1 MDECSKLPLEGVKVL
16 DLSRVLAGP
25 YATMVLGDLGADV
38 IKVEHPERGDDT
50 RHWGPPFA
58 GEGEARESAYFL
70 AVNRNKRSIGVDLKD
85 PEGLERIKELA
96 AEADVV
102 IENWRRGALEKF
114 GLDYEAL
121 REANPG
127 LIYCSITGFGP
138 GPDEERPGYD
148 FLVQARGGV
157 MGITGQPGGEPTK
170 VGVAISDIVCGLFAS
185 NAILAALHR
194 RAATGEGARIE
205 VPLFEST
212 LGWLAN
218 RGQEYLISGKDTGLI
233 GNAHPSIVPYQTF
246 DASDKPIVVAVGN
259 NTQFAGLCKAV
270 GRPELAE
277 DERFATNPD
286 RVANRE
292 ALIPESPT
300 RVQQAAR
307 GRVGR
312 GDPGRGHPVRTR
324 QHARRRVRRRARPR
338 ARAYSRISII
348 PRPACSRCSP
358 RRYSSTANASLS
370 AVLHQPSASTRTKR
384 TTIGASSF
392 EPRPERFANRPCTC
406 GPRHQGFRGAIRWP
420 RTRSLA

>member
-1 MDECSKLPLEGVKVL
+1 MVEGSKLPLAGVKVL

-38 IKVEHPERGDDT
+38 IKVEHPQRGDDT

-85 PEGLERIKELA
+85 SEGLERVKKLA
-96 AEADVV
+96 TGADVV
-102 IENWRRGALEKF
+102 IENWRRGSLEKL
-114 GLDYEAL
+114 GLGYEAL
-121 REANPG
+121 RATNHA

-218 RGQEYLISGKDTGLI
+218 RGQEYLMSGEDKGLI

-246 DASDKPIVVAVGN
+246 DASDKPLVVAVGN
-259 NTQFAGLCKAV
+259 NTQFARLCKV
-270 GRPELAE
+270 LDRPELAE

-292 ALIPESPT
+292 ALIPELQEEFRKRTADEWVEEVRAAGVPSGPVNTLADVFADDHVLGSGILQDLDHPSAGALKMLASPVLVDGE
-300 RVQQAAR
+300 RL
-307 GRVGR
+307 
-312 GDPGRGHPVRTR
+312 PVRRPPPTLGQHTEETR
-324 QHARRRVRRRARPR
+324 DDW
-338 ARAYSRISII
+338 
-348 PRPACSRCSP
+348 
-358 RRYSSTANASLS
+358 
-370 AVLHQPSASTRTKR
+370 
-384 TTIGASSF
+384 G
-392 EPRPERFANRPCTC
+392 
-406 GPRHQGFRGAIRWP
+406 
-420 RTRSLA
+420 

>member
-1 MDECSKLPLEGVKVL
+1 MLPLTKVKIL

-58 GEGEARESAYFL
+58 GEGETRESAYFL
-70 AVNRNKRSIGVDLKD
+70 AVNRNKRSIGVDLKS
-85 PEGLERIKELA
+85 PEGLERVKRLA
-96 AEADVV
+96 AGADVV
-102 IENWRRGALEKF
+102 IENWRRGALEKL
-114 GLDYEAL
+114 GLGYEAL
-121 REANPG
+121 RESNPG
-127 LIYCSITGFGP
+127 LVYCSITGFGP

-185 NAILAALHR
+185 NAILAALYR
-194 RAATGEGARIE
+194 RAQTGEGARVE

-218 RGQEYLISGKDTGLI
+218 RGQEFLVSGEDKGLI

-246 DASDKPIVVAVGN
+246 DASDKPLVVAVGN
-259 NTQFAGLCKAV
+259 NTQFAELCKVV

-292 ALIPESPT
+292 ALIPGLQEEF
-300 RVQQAAR
+300 RK
-307 GRVGR
+307 
-312 GDPGRGHPVRTR
+312 
-324 QHARRRVRRRARPR
+324 
-338 ARAYSRISII
+338 
-348 PRPACSRCSP
+348 RPADDWVEEIRAAGVPSGPVNTLADVFADDHVKGSGILQ
-358 RRYSSTANASLS
+358 N
-370 AVLHQPSASTRTKR
+370 VDHPSA
-384 TTIGASSF
+384 GLLAMLASPILVDGERLPIRRPPPALNQHTD
-392 EPRPERFANRPCTC
+392 EPLD
-406 GPRHQGFRGAIRWP
+406 W
-420 RTRSLA
+420 S

>member
-1 MDECSKLPLEGVKVL
+1 MVDGPKLPLQGVKVL

-85 PEGLERIKELA
+85 PEGPERIKELA

-121 REANPG
+121 RKANPG

-218 RGQEYLISGKDTGLI
+218 RGQEFLISGEDTGLI

-286 RVANRE
+286 LVANRE
-292 ALIPESPT
+292 ALIQGLQREFSK
-300 RVQQAAR
+300 
-307 GRVGR
+307 
-312 GDPGRGHPVRTR
+312 
-324 QHARRRVRRRARPR
+324 
-338 ARAYSRISII
+338 
-348 PRPACSRCSP
+348 RPADEWVEEIRAAGIPCGP
-358 RRYSSTANASLS
+358 VNMLADVFADEH
-370 AVLHQPSASTRTKR
+370 VLGSGILQDIDHPSAGLLKML
-384 TTIGASSF
+384 ASPLLVNG
-392 EPRPERFANRPCTC
+392 ERLPIRRPP
-406 GPRHQGFRGAIRWP
+406 P
-420 RTRSLA
+420 SLGQHTDETHDDWR

>member
-1 MDECSKLPLEGVKVL
+1 MERNSILPLEGVKVL

-114 GLDYEAL
+114 SLDYEAL
-121 REANPG
+121 RETNPG

-157 MGITGQPGGEPTK
+157 MAITGQPGGEPTK

-218 RGQEYLISGKDTGLI
+218 RGQEYLISGEDKGLI

-259 NTQFAGLCKAV
+259 NTQFAGLCKAL

-277 DERFATNPD
+277 DERYATNPD

-292 ALIPESPT
+292 ALIQGLQREFSK
-300 RVQQAAR
+300 
-307 GRVGR
+307 
-312 GDPGRGHPVRTR
+312 
-324 QHARRRVRRRARPR
+324 
-338 ARAYSRISII
+338 
-348 PRPACSRCSP
+348 RPADEWVEEIRAAGIPCGP
-358 RRYSSTANASLS
+358 VNMLADVFADEH
-370 AVLHQPSASTRTKR
+370 VLGSGILQDIDHPSAGLLKML
-384 TTIGASSF
+384 ASPLLVDG
-392 EPRPERFANRPCTC
+392 ERLPIRRPP
-406 GPRHQGFRGAIRWP
+406 P
-420 RTRSLA
+420 SLGQHTDETHDDWR

>member
-1 MDECSKLPLEGVKVL
+1 MDDGPKLPLAGVKVL

-85 PEGLERIKELA
+85 PEGLERVKKLA
-96 AEADVV
+96 AGADVV
-102 IENWRRGALEKF
+102 IENWRRGALEKL
-114 GLDYEAL
+114 GLGYEAL
-121 REANPG
+121 RATNPG
-127 LIYCSITGFGP
+127 LVYCSITGFGP

-194 RAATGEGARIE
+194 RDATGEGSRIE

-218 RGQEYLISGKDTGLI
+218 RGQEYLVSGEDKGLI

-246 DASDKPIVVAVGN
+246 DASDKPLVVAVGN
-259 NTQFAGLCKAV
+259 NSQFAGLCKAL

-292 ALIPESPT
+292 TLVSELQEEI
-300 RVQQAAR
+300 
-307 GRVGR
+307 GK
-312 GDPGRGHPVRTR
+312 
-324 QHARRRVRRRARPR
+324 
-338 ARAYSRISII
+338 
-348 PRPACSRCSP
+348 RPADEWAEEIRAAGVPSGPVNTLADVFADDHVNGSGILQDIVHASAGPLKMLASP
-358 RRYSSTANASLS
+358 ILIDTERLPIRRPPPTLGQHTDET
-370 AVLHQPSASTRTKR
+370 LDWT
-384 TTIGASSF
+384 
-392 EPRPERFANRPCTC
+392 
-406 GPRHQGFRGAIRWP
+406 
-420 RTRSLA
+420 

>member
-1 MDECSKLPLEGVKVL
+1 MDDGQRLPLAGVKIL

-85 PEGLERIKELA
+85 VEGLERIKSLA
-96 AEADVV
+96 SGADVV
-102 IENWRRGALEKF
+102 IENWRRGALEKL
-114 GLDYEAL
+114 GLGYEAL
-121 REANPG
+121 RTTNPG
-127 LIYCSITGFGP
+127 LVYCSIIGFGP

-157 MGITGQPGGEPTK
+157 MGITGQPGGDPTK

-194 RAATGEGARIE
+194 RDVTGEGSRIE

-218 RGQEYLISGKDTGLI
+218 RGQEYLVSGEDTGLI

-246 DASDKPIVVAVGN
+246 DASDKPLVVAVGN
-259 NTQFAGLCKAV
+259 NSQFAALCNAV

-292 ALIPESPT
+292 VLISEL
-300 RVQQAAR
+300 QKEFGQ
-307 GRVGR
+307 
-312 GDPGRGHPVRTR
+312 
-324 QHARRRVRRRARPR
+324 
-338 ARAYSRISII
+338 
-348 PRPACSRCSP
+348 RPADEWVEEIRAAGVPSGPVNTLADVFADDHVRGSGMLQDITHASAGPLKMLASP
-358 RRYSSTANASLS
+358 ILIDSERLPIRRPPPTLGQ
-370 AVLHQPSASTRTKR
+370 HTD
-384 TTIGASSF
+384 
-392 EPRPERFANRPCTC
+392 EPLD
-406 GPRHQGFRGAIRWP
+406 W
-420 RTRSLA
+420 

>member
-1 MDECSKLPLEGVKVL
+1 VLPLEGVRVL

-38 IKVEHPERGDDT
+38 LKVEHPERGDDT

-58 GEGEARESAYFL
+58 GGKDGESAYFL
-70 AVNRNKRSIGVDLKD
+70 SINRNKRSVGLDLKD
-85 PEGLERIKELA
+85 PEDLERLKGLA
-96 AEADVV
+96 AEADVL
-102 IENWRRGALEKF
+102 IENWRRGALEKL
-114 GLDYEAL
+114 GLGHEAL

-138 GPDEERPGYD
+138 GPDEDRPGYD

-194 RAATGEGARIE
+194 RSVTGEGARIE

-218 RGQEYLISGKDTGLI
+218 RGQEYLVSGKDSGLI

-246 DASDKPIVVAVGN
+246 DASDKPLVVAVGN
-259 NTQFAGLCKAV
+259 DAQFAHLCEAI

-277 DERFATNPD
+277 DGRYATNPD

-292 ALIPESPT
+292 ALISELQKEFPK
-300 RVQQAAR
+300 
-307 GRVGR
+307 
-312 GDPGRGHPVRTR
+312 
-324 QHARRRVRRRARPR
+324 RRADEWTEEIRGAGVPCGPVNTL
-338 ARAYSRISII
+338 ADVFADEHVLGSGILQNVDH
-348 PRPACSRCSP
+348 
-358 RRYSSTANASLS
+358 STAGTLRMLASPLLVDGGRLPIRRPPPTLGQHTES
-370 AVLHQPSASTRTKR
+370 AAEGS
-384 TTIGASSF
+384 
-392 EPRPERFANRPCTC
+392 
-406 GPRHQGFRGAIRWP
+406 WP
-420 RTRSLA
+420 AP

>member
-1 MDECSKLPLEGVKVL
+1 MEDQEKLPLAGVRVL

-58 GEGEARESAYFL
+58 GEGENGESAYFL
-70 AVNRNKRSIGVDLKD
+70 SVNRNKRSIGVDLKD
-85 PEGLERIKELA
+85 PEGLERVKKLA
-96 AEADVV
+96 ASADVL
-102 IENWRRGALEKF
+102 IENWRRGALNKL
-114 GLDYEAL
+114 GLGYEAL
-121 REANPG
+121 KEANPG
-127 LIYCSITGFGP
+127 LVYCSITGFGP

-157 MGITGQPGGEPTK
+157 MGITGQSGGEPTK

-218 RGQEYLISGKDTGLI
+218 RGQEYLMSGEDKGLI

-246 DASDKPIVVAVGN
+246 DASDKPLVVAVGN
-259 NTQFAGLCKAV
+259 NTQFARLCKV
-270 GRPELAE
+270 LDRPELAE

-286 RVANRE
+286 RVSNRE
-292 ALIPESPT
+292 ALIPELQEVFRKRTADEWVEEVRAVGVPSGPVNTLSDVFADEHVQGSGILQDLDHPSAGALKMLASPVLVDGE
-300 RVQQAAR
+300 RL
-307 GRVGR
+307 
-312 GDPGRGHPVRTR
+312 PVRRPPPTLGQHTEETR
-324 QHARRRVRRRARPR
+324 DDW
-338 ARAYSRISII
+338 
-348 PRPACSRCSP
+348 
-358 RRYSSTANASLS
+358 
-370 AVLHQPSASTRTKR
+370 
-384 TTIGASSF
+384 G
-392 EPRPERFANRPCTC
+392 
-406 GPRHQGFRGAIRWP
+406 
-420 RTRSLA
+420 

>member
-1 MDECSKLPLEGVKVL
+1 MDDGLKLPLAGVKVL

-25 YATMVLGDLGADV
+25 YATMVLGDFGADV

-70 AVNRNKRSIGVDLKD
+70 AVNRNKRSIGVDLKA
-85 PEGLERIKELA
+85 PEGLERVKKLA
-96 AEADVV
+96 AGADVV
-102 IENWRRGALEKF
+102 IENWRRGALEKL
-114 GLDYEAL
+114 GLGYEAL
-121 REANPG
+121 RATNHG
-127 LIYCSITGFGP
+127 LVYCSITGFGP

-194 RAATGEGARIE
+194 REATGEGSRIE

-218 RGQEYLISGKDTGLI
+218 RGQEYLVSGEDKGLI

-246 DASDKPIVVAVGN
+246 DASDKPLVVAVGN
-259 NTQFAGLCKAV
+259 NSQFAELCKAV

-292 ALIPESPT
+292 ALISEL
-300 RVQQAAR
+300 QEEI
-307 GRVGR
+307 GK
-312 GDPGRGHPVRTR
+312 
-324 QHARRRVRRRARPR
+324 
-338 ARAYSRISII
+338 
-348 PRPACSRCSP
+348 RPADEWAEEIRAAGVPSGPVNTLADVFADDHVLGSGILQDIVHASAGPLKMLASP
-358 RRYSSTANASLS
+358 ILIDTERLPIRRPPPTLGQHTDET
-370 AVLHQPSASTRTKR
+370 LDWT
-384 TTIGASSF
+384 
-392 EPRPERFANRPCTC
+392 
-406 GPRHQGFRGAIRWP
+406 
-420 RTRSLA
+420 